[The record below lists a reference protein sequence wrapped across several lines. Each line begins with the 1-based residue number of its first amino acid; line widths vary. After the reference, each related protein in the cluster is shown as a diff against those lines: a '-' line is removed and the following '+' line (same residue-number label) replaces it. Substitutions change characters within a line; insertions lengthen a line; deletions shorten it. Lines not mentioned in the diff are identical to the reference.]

1 MLEIEKELLDEQLKD
16 ASYVASW
23 ELGDAN
29 NIWQKVVRRKHNERK
44 DYSNNENI
52 SDEQI

>member
-29 NIWQKVVRRKHNERK
+29 NIWQKVVRRKYGK